1 MMLNK
6 RLRSLMLGLSCAM
19 VGIIGQDLLTGF
31 LIHPVAAQKNPEA
44 AASGEPSNSK
54 NLQRAGLEEQRRA
67 LNESIQKTRL
77 ELEQV
82 QQKKRSGLKQLEL
95 IRGQIQTREKIIL
108 NYNREIEVR
117 EEQISELEGVI
128 GTLQSDLARL
138 KKAYAQLLRQYH
150 RQMQTQSPALLV
162 LSAKDV
168 NQALRRSRHLKQY
181 NAYRREQA
189 NAIVELQNEMTQK
202 EKILEVEKSEK
213 EVLKT
218 QEEANKQ
225 ELRKES
231 QQQDK
236 IVKALQKDEKKLRQE
251 LRNQEIARNKL
262 QKSIEDLVRKEIEA
276 ARLAAL
282 KSAKG
287 DKDKSSATNR
297 EPGPA
302 RNQALLELTPEAKAL
317 GKAFEENKG
326 RLPWPLRKAMVSE
339 TFGFHAHP
347 QLKNV
352 NIRNDGITLRGE
364 KGAEVKACFRGEVT
378 AVVNIPGM
386 QKTVILRHG
395 QYLTVYAHLS
405 ETTVSK
411 GQKVN
416 TGQALGSLHTRQ
428 EDGESVL
435 QFQLW
440 KGTTKVNP
448 LPWLAGK

>member
-1 MMLNK
+1 MLSPLK
-6 RLRSLMLGLSCAM
+6 LRISSSLA
-19 VGIIGQDLLTGF
+19 VLLLF
-31 LIHPVAAQKNPEA
+31 SPVLAQKTGNSPIHNESA
-44 AASGEPSNSK
+44 SK
-54 NLQRAGLEEQRRA
+54 NPQRAGLEEQRRV
-67 LNESIQKTRL
+67 LNDSIHKTRL

-95 IRGQIQTREKIIL
+95 IRGQIRTREKIIH
-108 NYNREIEVR
+108 NYSQDIEMQQN
-117 EEQISELEGVI
+117 QISELETLI
-128 GTLQSDLARL
+128 GSLQADLIRL
-138 KKAYAQLLRQYH
+138 KKAYAQLLRRYH
-150 RQMQTQSPALLV
+150 RQMQTESPALLI

-181 NAYRREQA
+181 NTYRREQA
-189 NAIVELQNEMTQK
+189 EAIAELQKEMTQK
-202 EKILEVEKSEK
+202 EKILEVEKSQK
-213 EVLKT
+213 EELKT

-231 QQQDK
+231 QQQDQ
-236 IVKALQKDEKKLRQE
+236 IVKSLQKDEKKLRQE

-262 QKSIEDLVRKEIEA
+262 QKRIEDLIRKEIEA
-276 ARLAAL
+276 ARLA
-282 KSAKG
+282 SSKG
-287 DKDKSSATNR
+287 DKADK
-297 EPGPA
+297 GPPDLPKSPS

-326 RLPWPLRKAMVSE
+326 RLPWPLRKALVSE
-339 TFGFHAHP
+339 FFGFHTHP
-347 QLKNV
+347 QLKNI

-364 KGAEVKACFRGEVT
+364 KGAEVRGCFRGEVT

-386 QKTVILRHG
+386 QKTIIIRHG

-405 ETTVSK
+405 ETTVNK

-416 TGQALGSLHTRQ
+416 TGQILGTLHTRP
-428 EDGESVL
+428 EDGESFL

>member
-1 MMLNK
+1 MATKRFYWVLRLFVCLFCLSLAQSQNSNK
-6 RLRSLMLGLSCAM
+6 NSSQ
-19 VGIIGQDLLTGF
+19 IET
-31 LIHPVAAQKNPEA
+31 
-44 AASGEPSNSK
+44 SSNSV
-54 NLQRAGLEEQRRA
+54 QRAGLEEQRRA
-67 LNESIQKTRL
+67 LNESIHKTKI

-82 QQKKRSGLKQLEL
+82 QKKKRSELKQLEL
-95 IRGQIQTREKIIL
+95 IQGQIQNREKIVQ
-108 NYNREIEVR
+108 NYSREIELCQG
-117 EEQISELEGVI
+117 QITELEAVI
-128 GTLQSDLARL
+128 RSIRADLKRI
-138 KKAYAQLLRQYH
+138 KQAYSQLLLQYQRQ
-150 RQMQTQSPALLV
+150 RQTVSPALLI
-162 LSAKDV
+162 LSATDI
-168 NQALRRSRHLKQY
+168 NQALRRSRHLMQHNK
-181 NAYRREQA
+181 YRRDQ
-189 NAIVELQNEMTQK
+189 VEELIKLQDELTLK
-202 EKILEVEKSEK
+202 EKVLEGERKGK
-213 EVLKT
+213 EELLT

-236 IVKALQKDEKKLRQE
+236 IVKALQKDEKNLRQE
-251 LRNQEIARNKL
+251 LRNQETARNKL

-282 KSAKG
+282 KSTKS
-287 DKDKSSATNR
+287 DKDKNSATNR
-297 EPGPA
+297 EPDPVS
-302 RNQALLELTPEAKAL
+302 NKALLELTPEAKAL
-317 GKAFEENKG
+317 GKAFEENQG
-326 RLPWPLRKAMVSE
+326 RLPWPLVKAMVSE
-339 TFGFHAHP
+339 TFGLHAHP

-352 NIRNDGITLRGE
+352 SIRNDGITLRGE

-416 TGQALGSLHTRQ
+416 TGQALGTLHTRQ